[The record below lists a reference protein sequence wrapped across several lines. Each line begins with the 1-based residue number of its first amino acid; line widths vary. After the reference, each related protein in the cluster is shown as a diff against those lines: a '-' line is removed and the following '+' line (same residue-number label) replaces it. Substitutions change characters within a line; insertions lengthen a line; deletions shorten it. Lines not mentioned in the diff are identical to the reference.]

1 MKLPKHLPWLL
12 AAFLVAA
19 IIGFSLRYNPVQGAH
34 PPALKTIITPIAA
47 ASNVNTKGHD
57 SMSAQYAPDGSRI
70 KEPSL
75 EEVAAR
81 KRFQESKKK
90 ADESKERSVAS
101 LKKAAEKYTP
111 EFIARVADSTMKRR
125 DREYQ
130 KLFSSWNL
138 NSQQMNEALDIL
150 RVREVK
156 LLENRGNFF
165 QDSSTANSA
174 KKVVFDGQ
182 TEDLVSLEQLSLLLG
197 ESRATE
203 LVNTA
208 KQLQNVELQVQM
220 VRTGTTLP
228 LRK

>member
-1 MKLPKHLPWLL
+1 
-12 AAFLVAA
+12 
-19 IIGFSLRYNPVQGAH
+19 
-34 PPALKTIITPIAA
+34 
-47 ASNVNTKGHD
+47 
-57 SMSAQYAPDGSRI
+57 MSAQYAPDGSRI
-70 KEPSL
+70 KEPSPA
-75 EEVAAR
+75 EVAAR
-81 KRFQESKKK
+81 KRFQEAKKK

-101 LKKAAEKYTP
+101 LKKVAEKYTP
-111 EFIARVADSTMKRR
+111 EFIARAADSTMKRR

-138 NSQQMNEALDIL
+138 TSQQIHEALDIM

-156 LLENRGNFF
+156 LLENRGKFF
-165 QDSSTANSA
+165 QDSSSASSA

-182 TEDLVSLEQLSLLLG
+182 TEDLVSREQLSLLLG

-208 KQLQNVELQVQM
+208 KQLQNAELEVQM
-220 VRTGTTLP
+220 VRTGTILP